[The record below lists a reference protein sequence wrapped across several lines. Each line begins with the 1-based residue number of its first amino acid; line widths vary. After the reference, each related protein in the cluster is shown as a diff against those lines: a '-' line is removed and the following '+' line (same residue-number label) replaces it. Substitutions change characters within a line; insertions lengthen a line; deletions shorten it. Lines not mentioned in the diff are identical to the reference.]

1 MSEQIGLRRD
11 AAFAEPRS
19 ERSTAVKC
27 TQADHYISTTA
38 RSDTWVLPIRLSLF
52 KSLSWTAVQM
62 RVANRRPCS
71 VLKGPSLLSE
81 PNRFKY
87 LYCFFS
93 ALSVHADSPPSLRNA
108 FFLLPHCFAHHFVLP
123 LTACLCVCAG
133 FCVCVRDRES
143 CPAVCAS
150 GRFFRSILQCRCRC
164 SFLFHSS
171 AWLGTQ
177 RRGRKSGCSSIKG
190 LVCPLWCDAAVHFGY
205 KDAAFLSLRSEK

>member
-1 MSEQIGLRRD
+1 MSEQIGQRRD

-62 RVANRRPCS
+62 RVANRRPRS

-123 LTACLCVCAG
+123 LTACLCVCVRA
-133 FCVCVRDRES
+133 FVCVFVTVSRARPCVRVEGFLDQFCNVGVGALS
-143 CPAVCAS
+143 
-150 GRFFRSILQCRCRC
+150 FFTQVHGSEHKDEVERAAALQ
-164 SFLFHSS
+164 
-171 AWLGTQ
+171 
-177 RRGRKSGCSSIKG
+177 
-190 LVCPLWCDAAVHFGY
+190 
-205 KDAAFLSLRSEK
+205 